1 MWLGRAWCVMQNA
14 LPHMRQQL
22 IAGHPAL
29 VATEVDCTVSCHGG
43 GTYPGAAAGRPIHAE
58 VLE

>member
-1 MWLGRAWCVMQNA
+1 MQNA
-14 LPHMRQQL
+14 LPQVRQQP